1 MTAKIIA
8 IVNQKGGAG
17 KTTTSMQLAGTI
29 ARKEKK
35 VLVVDA
41 DPQATAT
48 RWASSAADDTPF
60 LAHVVG
66 LSAATEKLHREVK
79 KFIDNYDVI
88 IIDCP
93 PAADSPV
100 PQSALIIADLAIVP
114 ILPSPLDLWA
124 TVGIKQVIENARTI
138 NESLEARLLLN
149 QIQPRTTLA
158 QESMEVLGEFGIPLF
173 QTELRQRQA
182 YRQSAA
188 FGATVHEFLPKS
200 KEAAQEMNALYQE
213 VAALLGLS
221 V

>member
-8 IVNQKGGAG
+8 VVNQKGGAG

-158 QESMEVLGEFGIPLF
+158 QESMEVLGKFGIPLF
-173 QTELRQRQA
+173 KTELRQRQA

-200 KEAAQEMNALYQE
+200 KEAAQEMNDLYRE

>member
-17 KTTTSMQLAGTI
+17 KTTTCMQLAGTI
-29 ARKEKK
+29 ARNGAK

-48 RWASSAADDTPF
+48 RWAASAADETPF

-79 KFIDNYDVI
+79 KFIENYDVI
-88 IIDCP
+88 VIDCP

-158 QESMEVLGEFGIPLF
+158 QESMEVLAEFGIPLF

-188 FGATVHEFLPKS
+188 FGMTVHELVPKS
-200 KEAAQEMNALYQE
+200 KEATQELNNLYGE
-213 VAALLGLS
+213 VATILGLS
-221 V
+221 I

>member
-8 IVNQKGGAG
+8 VVNQKGGAG

-29 ARKEKK
+29 ARQEKK

-173 QTELRQRQA
+173 KTELRQRQA

-188 FGATVHEFLPKS
+188 FGATVHELLPKS
-200 KEAAQEMNALYQE
+200 KEAAQEMNDLYRE

>member
-8 IVNQKGGAG
+8 VVNQKGGAG

-29 ARKEKK
+29 ARQEKK

-48 RWASSAADDTPF
+48 RWAASAGDDAPF
-60 LAHVVG
+60 LAHVIG

-124 TVGIKQVIENARTI
+124 TVGIKQVIENARSI

-158 QESMEVLGEFGIPLF
+158 QESMEVLTEFGIPLF
-173 QTELRQRQA
+173 KTELRQRQA

-188 FGATVHEFLPKS
+188 FGATVHELLPKS
-200 KEAAQEMNALYQE
+200 KEAAQEMNSLYKE
-213 VAALLGLS
+213 VADLLSLS
-221 V
+221 T